1 MDMKEFADKRSVN
14 INSITK
20 DTSFLTYK
28 DKYLENKSVFE
39 VDAAKTCYNFIAKGQ
54 GYK

>member
-1 MDMKEFADKRSVN
+1 MGLKEFVDRRSVS

-28 DKYLENKSVFE
+28 DKYLENKSMLE